1 MPWISSHLKK
11 LFVPIVLLL
20 ITAFQLV
27 DDDFTQRIAGKLLK
41 YRTIYPQE
49 KAYLHLDKP
58 YYTAGDTLWFKSYLV
73 EAALHMADSASQVL
87 YVDLIEQRTGK
98 NVALRRVQLQG
109 GVGHGDIVL
118 PESMPFGAYTIRA
131 YTNWMRNFSEEL
143 FFQKNIYLFDSQEHP
158 APALSRAL
166 DVQFFPEGGQLL
178 AGISSRIAFK
188 AINEKGLGEDIKG
201 FIVNK
206 ANDTIISFKSEHL
219 GFGRFQFLP
228 EKGEKYTI
236 YARSNGDAGSY
247 QRFEFPKALENNY
260 ALIVDN
266 LSNAAKMRILVYHN
280 FADSREREVNIV
292 GHSRGITAF
301 AAKGKVSAKGLMV
314 NLSKTD
320 LPDGITHLTLFD
332 DQNRPVC
339 ERLIFID
346 HGNRLRV
353 KISQAKSTYKR
364 REKTSV
370 EIMVT
375 DTSGNPV
382 EANLS
387 VSVTDGGQIAQ
398 QPYDLNLVSNLLLT
412 SDLKGFIEQP
422 AYYFDP
428 EKSERRIHLDYLLM
442 TQGWSRFRWDDVLKD
457 SLAPP
462 QRFVEQG
469 IMLEGQVKRGNRQVT
484 EKVVLSMLVDSDSLH
499 TILTPETDD
508 SGFFSIHNMIFS
520 DSLRV
525 RLQGM
530 NKKGNQNLNFIL
542 NPFTTPKATI
552 LKIPFYPVTVDA
564 VQLQE
569 YLKRAEEYQA
579 IVRKV
584 RESRERL
591 LNEVTIKGKKEVVRD
606 TRKLY
611 SNADASIKVTQQ
623 MASGAF
629 SVLDMIAGRVAGVQ
643 VIGSGMNA
651 SVSIRGNQGE
661 PLFVLDGMPGDKDM
675 ITSIN
680 VNDVESI
687 DILKGASAAIYGSR
701 GGNGVIAV
709 YTKRGNSNYD
719 YSQEIVP
726 GVLVT
731 KIAGFNVAREFYAPK
746 YEVSRQEDARPDYR
760 STIFWAPMLKTDK
773 NGKARFQYFNS
784 DAVGK
789 IDMSAEV
796 LSPAGLPGSAKIVYS
811 VE

>member
-1 MPWISSHLKK
+1 MPCTQSLLKHLI
-11 LFVPIVLLL
+11 VPLVLLVM
-20 ITAFQLV
+20 TAFQLA
-27 DDDFTQRIAGKLLK
+27 DEDFTQRIAGKLLK
-41 YRTIYPQE
+41 YRTIYPHE

-98 NVALRRVQLQG
+98 NVALRRVRLEG

-131 YTNWMRNFSEEL
+131 YTNWMRNFSEDL
-143 FFQKNIYLFDSQEHP
+143 FYQKNIYLFDNQQHP
-158 APALSRAL
+158 AAELPEAL
-166 DVQFFPEGGQLL
+166 DIQFFPEGGQLL
-178 AGISSRIAFK
+178 AGVSSRIGFK
-188 AINEKGLGEDIKG
+188 AINEKGLGEDVQG
-201 FIVNK
+201 FILNQ
-206 ANDTIISFKSEHL
+206 ANDTITSFKSEHL
-219 GFGRFQFLP
+219 GLGRFQFLP
-228 EKGEKYTI
+228 EKGQNYTI
-236 YARSNGDAGSY
+236 YARKAGAEY
-247 QRFEFPKALENNY
+247 QRFQFPDLAENSY

-266 LSNAAKMRILVYHN
+266 VSHPAKMRVLVYHN
-280 FADSREREVNIV
+280 FAETKEREVHIV
-292 GHSRGITAF
+292 GHCRGIIAF
-301 AAKGKVSAKGLMV
+301 AAKGKVSSKGLTI
-314 NLSKTD
+314 SIPKTD
-320 LPDGITHLTLFD
+320 LPDGVTHLTLFD
-332 DQNRPVC
+332 EQNRPVN
-339 ERLIFID
+339 ERLVFID
-346 HGNRLRV
+346 HENTLSV
-353 KISQAKSTYKR
+353 KINPLKTVYKP
-364 REKTSV
+364 REKTEV

-375 DTSGNPV
+375 DTSGNLV
-382 EANLS
+382 ETNLS

-398 QPYDLNLVSNLLLT
+398 QPYDLNLVSYLLLT
-412 SDLKGFIEQP
+412 SDLKGFVEQP

-428 EKSERRIHLDYLLM
+428 EKSERRIHLDYLMM

-457 SLAPP
+457 SLVPP

-469 IMLEGQVKRGNRQVT
+469 IMLDGQVKRGNRNVT
-484 EKVVLSMLVDSDSLH
+484 EKIALSMLLDSDSLH
-499 TILTPETDD
+499 TILTPETDE
-508 SGFFSIHNMIFS
+508 SGFFSVHNMVFS

-530 NKKGNQNLNFIL
+530 NKKGNQNLTFIL

-564 VQLQE
+564 IQLQE

-584 RESRERL
+584 RESRERM

-606 TRKLY
+606 SRKLY

-623 MASGAF
+623 MASSAF

-651 SVSIRGNQGE
+651 SVSIRGNRGE

-687 DILKGASAAIYGSR
+687 DVLKGASAAIYGSR

-709 YTKRGNSNYD
+709 YTKRGNTNYD
-719 YSQEIVP
+719 YSQEVVP
-726 GVLVT
+726 GVLVS
-731 KIAGFNVAREFYAPK
+731 KIAGYNKVREFYAPK

-773 NGKARFQYFNS
+773 NGKVRFQYYNS
-784 DAVGK
+784 DAIGK
-789 IDMSAEV
+789 IDISAEV
-796 LSPAGLPGSAKIVYS
+796 LTPAGLPGSSKIVYS
-811 VE
+811 VQ